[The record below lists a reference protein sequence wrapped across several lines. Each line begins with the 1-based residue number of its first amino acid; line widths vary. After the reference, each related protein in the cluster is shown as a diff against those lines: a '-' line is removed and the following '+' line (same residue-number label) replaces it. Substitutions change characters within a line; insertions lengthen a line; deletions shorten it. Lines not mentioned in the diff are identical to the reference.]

1 MRPLIAV
8 TVMMLGALWIRAL
21 ELDQSIVTFHAT
33 RHYRSAVL
41 ARACYFDRAADVP
54 AWARAVADAGRS
66 MQPAGELPVMEW
78 AACGAYLALGR
89 EDVMIPRAV
98 AVIVWV
104 AAAIP
109 VWLLA
114 RRLTGPP
121 EGGPH
126 SSNAALVAV
135 AIHLFLPYGII
146 ASRNFQPD
154 PLMTLT
160 SLWAL
165 VALVRHH
172 DQPTRSRLI
181 AAATLVAV
189 AGLVKPMSI
198 FITIPAALVLSRFS
212 LVGVI
217 PPALYY
223 GYDAVFGTLARDQM
237 QLRFVPNLIPT
248 AFFWK
253 GLLNMVS
260 RVETLPLFVLG
271 LIGAAVAPRPPGRRL
286 LASLFAGYLLFA
298 FGFTYHM
305 PTHDYYHLP
314 YIPIVA
320 VGVAALIARVSV
332 FGPPKGGPYTIKY
345 VVGALCASIIAWGA
359 ISARPRLHIDGAG
372 ELQRMYTE
380 IGEAAQH
387 DPRVLFLDDAYGYA
401 LMYHAQ
407 IAGDSWPNLDDL
419 NAERLG
425 GAEPIDAEARF
436 ARDFEDYAPNYFVIT
451 DLGSLRG
458 QPDLQAML
466 ARRAEP
472 VSVTPRYHVYRIR
485 GATPQP

>member
-8 TVMMLGALWIRAL
+8 TVMMLGALWVRAV

-41 ARACYFDRAADVP
+41 ARACYADRATDVP

-66 MQPAGELPVMEW
+66 MQPAGELPLMEW

-89 EDVMIPRAV
+89 EDVMIPRAL
-98 AVIVWV
+98 AVVIWV
-104 AAAIP
+104 AGAIP
-109 VWLLA
+109 VWLLGK
-114 RRLTGPP
+114 RLASP
-121 EGGPH
+121 
-126 SSNAALVAV
+126 AAGLVAV
-135 AIHLFLPYGII
+135 ALHLFLPYGII

-154 PLMTLT
+154 QLMTLS

-172 DQPTRSRLI
+172 DRPARSRLI
-181 AAATLVAV
+181 VAALLVGI

-198 FITIPAALVLSRFS
+198 FITIPAALVLSRFA
-212 LVGVI
+212 LAGLAL
-217 PPALYY
+217 PGLYY
-223 GYDAVFGTLARDQM
+223 GYQSVFGTLARDQM
-237 QLRFVPNLIPT
+237 NLRFVPDLLPT

-260 RVETLPLFVLG
+260 RVETLPLFVLA
-271 LIGAAVAPRPPGRRL
+271 LIGTAVATAPVARRL
-286 LASLFAGYLLFA
+286 LAALFAGYLLFA
-298 FGFTYHM
+298 IGFTYHM

-314 YIPIVA
+314 YISIVA
-320 VGVAALIARVSV
+320 LGVAVLLARIETRLLDPAKPGLRMMVATAI
-332 FGPPKGGPYTIKY
+332 G
-345 VVGALCASIIAWGA
+345 LIIAGA
-359 ISARPRLHIDGAG
+359 GVTAAWPRLHVTGAE
-372 ELQRMYTE
+372 ELARMYAE

-387 DPRVLFLDDAYGYA
+387 DPRVLFLDEAYGYA

-407 IAGDSWPNLDDL
+407 IAGDSWPNVDDL

-425 GAEPIDAEARF
+425 GAGAIDAEARF
-436 ARDFEDYAPNYFVIT
+436 ERDFADYGPNYFVVT
-451 DLGSLRG
+451 DLGSLRA
-458 QPDLQAML
+458 QADLQAML

-485 GATPQP
+485 GAAPPP